1 MVTHYKRDLKQI
13 CKNYISDIAFTHY
26 TCNIFCYEMVT
37 RLQTFVH
44 SKPAYYTSYNYKEVE
59 KLGEKERQ
67 SHISMGGCKL
77 ELSLFE

>member
-1 MVTHYKRDLKQI
+1 
-13 CKNYISDIAFTHY
+13 
-26 TCNIFCYEMVT
+26 MVT